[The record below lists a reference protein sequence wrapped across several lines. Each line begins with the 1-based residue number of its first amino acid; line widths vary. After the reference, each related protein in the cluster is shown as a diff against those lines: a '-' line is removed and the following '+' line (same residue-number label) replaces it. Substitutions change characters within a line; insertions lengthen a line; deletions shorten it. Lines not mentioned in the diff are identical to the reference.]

1 MKIAYTTT
9 AADYVDLTGK
19 WLIGNGKTYKVR
31 FMGYASVAKSIKL
44 NANGTSQTLGTFT
57 ITAGS
62 WNVYEAVFTASGDY
76 TLARFLG
83 NDTTASN
90 IYIDQLQLKEV
101 VTDTTFTGKVT
112 EKIRPVLQAVTSTN
126 KIGISAVTVSSTNAF
141 GGVANQYGNFKFT
154 PTDKYQTGFIFSK
167 LSDSGTFTGTVTFT
181 IYNDNGGVPG
191 TTVYAF

>member
-112 EKIRPVLQAVTSTN
+112 ER
-126 KIGISAVTVSSTNAF
+126 
-141 GGVANQYGNFKFT
+141 
-154 PTDKYQTGFIFSK
+154 
-167 LSDSGTFTGTVTFT
+167 
-181 IYNDNGGVPG
+181 
-191 TTVYAF
+191 